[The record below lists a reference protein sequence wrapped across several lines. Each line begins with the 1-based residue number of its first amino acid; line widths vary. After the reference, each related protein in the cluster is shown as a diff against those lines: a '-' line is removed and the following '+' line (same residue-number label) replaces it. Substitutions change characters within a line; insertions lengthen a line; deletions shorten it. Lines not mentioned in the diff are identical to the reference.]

1 MAPATEAPPR
11 RSEERSRPRVGFSS
25 ERARRWLG
33 GEPSELELEVAGAAP
48 ELVVLDAA
56 DERPRPELER
66 IAAAAR
72 ARGARLV
79 GLSLAAGTER
89 LAGLVDVVLSDGSGR
104 ARDAATLRAPRP
116 FDPRRL
122 NPIGFR
128 QAEVAG
134 LLCVVPEAATRAA
147 LSEALA
153 ELAQIAREEPVA
165 LCARPEQLPTA
176 LPGGI
181 ARVAPPAGEAE
192 RRALLHAH
200 LGVLDHAALHRSEA
214 ERASALVRLAALGV
228 PVHAPALSA
237 ATSELLGAE
246 LAAALTGT
254 GLDDIVELDRRERAS
269 VAARRAAHRHHTREA
284 LWRRL
289 AGAASLAWPER
300 ARVSCILSTRR
311 ESWLAHGVEQVM
323 RQSYRPRELVVCLHG
338 EEFSDGVEERLRAQ
352 VAGAALEILRPDPA
366 LSLGEALNAGVE
378 RASGEYVTKM
388 DDDDYYSR
396 DHLWDLALA
405 LEYSGAELCGKA
417 AEFVY
422 LETMDLTLRRFMG
435 DVETDNQRL
444 AGGGMMARREPL
456 RSLGGWPAR
465 SRGEDTVLIKTFRQA
480 GRRVHRTHGYG
491 YILNRHMRGH
501 TWNTYVDYFLVQSE
515 REWRGLRFDESGVDS

>member
-1 MAPATEAPPR
+1 
-11 RSEERSRPRVGFSS
+11 
-25 ERARRWLG
+25 
-33 GEPSELELEVAGAAP
+33 
-48 ELVVLDAA
+48 
-56 DERPRPELER
+56 
-66 IAAAAR
+66 
-72 ARGARLV
+72 
-79 GLSLAAGTER
+79 
-89 LAGLVDVVLSDGSGR
+89 
-104 ARDAATLRAPRP
+104 
-116 FDPRRL
+116 
-122 NPIGFR
+122 
-128 QAEVAG
+128 
-134 LLCVVPEAATRAA
+134 
-147 LSEALA
+147 
-153 ELAQIAREEPVA
+153 
-165 LCARPEQLPTA
+165 
-176 LPGGI
+176 
-181 ARVAPPAGEAE
+181 VAPPAGEPE
-192 RRALLHAH
+192 RRALCHAH
-200 LGVLDHAALHRSEA
+200 LGVLDHPALHRSEA

-254 GLDDIVELDRRERAS
+254 GLADIVELDRRERAS

-323 RQSYRPRELVVCLHG
+323 RQSYEPRELVVCLHG

-422 LETMDLTLRRFMG
+422 LEEIDVTIRQLTK
-435 DVETDNQRL
+435 DNDTRL
-444 AGGGMMARREPL
+444 AGGGMMMRRGAL
-456 RSLGGWPAR
+456 REASGWPALT
-465 SRGEDTVLIKTFRQA
+465 RGEDLAIVRRFVEQ
-480 GRRVHRTHGYG
+480 GRAVHRIHPHG
-491 YILNRHMRGH
+491 YILNRHGRDH
-501 TWNTYVDYFLVQSE
+501 TWRPFVDYFLFRCESQ
-515 REWRGLRFDESGVDS
+515 WRGLRFDQTSID

>member
-11 RSEERSRPRVGFSS
+11 RSEQRSRPRVGFSS

-66 IAAAAR
+66 IAAGAR

-79 GLSLAAGTER
+79 GASVAGTER

-128 QAEVAG
+128 QADVAG
-134 LLCVVPEAATRAA
+134 LLCLVPRAATAAA
-147 LSEALA
+147 LADALA
-153 ELAQIAREEPVA
+153 ELSEIAREEPVT
-165 LCARPEQLPTA
+165 LCARPEQLPGA
-176 LPGGI
+176 LPAG
-181 ARVAPPAGEAE
+181 VACVPQPAGEPE
-192 RRALLHAH
+192 RRALCHAH

-246 LAAALTGT
+246 LAEALTGT
-254 GLDDIVELDRRERAS
+254 GLADIVELDRRERAS

-289 AGAASLAWPER
+289 AGAAGVAWPER

-323 RQSYRPRELVVCLHG
+323 RQSYEPRELVVCLHG

-366 LSLGEALNAGVE
+366 L
-378 RASGEYVTKM
+378 TKM